1 MIQILRTP
9 QAARFLGLSPS
20 TLEKMRLTGDGPPF
34 VRLGAR
40 ALGYDVD
47 ELRSWLRNRRCE
59 STSDQLK
66 GIVQSDSDACV
77 RNKGG

>member
-1 MIQILRTP
+1 MIQILRTRE
-9 QAARFLGLSPS
+9 AARFLGLSPS

-47 ELRSWLRNRRCE
+47 VLKEWLGARQCD
-59 STSDQLK
+59 STSD
-66 GIVQSDSDACV
+66 A
-77 RNKGG
+77 GGERRSR